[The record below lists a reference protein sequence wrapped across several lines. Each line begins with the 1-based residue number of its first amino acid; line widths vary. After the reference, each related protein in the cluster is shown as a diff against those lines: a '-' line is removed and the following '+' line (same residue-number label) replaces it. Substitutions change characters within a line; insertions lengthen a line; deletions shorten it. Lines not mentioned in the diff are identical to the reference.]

1 MIGEYFIK
9 WKLSWNKQF
18 SSIKRESKVYNQAK
32 KIGIIIK
39 NDNPKFNEGIEKMVK
54 SYINDGKMVEVLC
67 YQINIVNSKYNFP
80 FFSFSKKELK
90 WNGAIE
96 NSHFKKLIETK
107 YDYLISISDEM
118 DIVLE
123 YILKKSPSLLRIGNS
138 GVHQPEH
145 VELMLQKDNN
155 NNLSELAV
163 HIYEYS
169 KKIK

>member
-1 MIGEYFIK
+1 MIGERFLK
-9 WKLSWNKQF
+9 WKLKWNKHF
-18 SSIKRESKVYNQAK
+18 SYLKRESKAYSQAK

-39 NDNPKFNEGIEKMVK
+39 NDNPKYNEGIEKMVRN
-54 SYINDGKMVEVLC
+54 YINEGKMVEVLC

-90 WNGAIE
+90 WNGEIE

-123 YILKKSPSLLRIGNS
+123 YMLKKSPALLRIGNA
-138 GVHQPEH
+138 GVHKPEH
-145 VELMLQKDNN
+145 VDLMVQKGNDK
-155 NNLSELAV
+155 NLSELAV
-163 HIYEYS
+163 HIFEYS
-169 KKIK
+169 KKLK

>member
-1 MIGEYFIK
+1 MIGERFLK
-9 WKLSWNKQF
+9 FKLSWNKNY
-18 SSIKRESKVYNQAK
+18 SSIKRESKAYQQTK

-39 NDNPKFNEGIEKMVK
+39 NDNPKFNEGIEKMVN
-54 SYINDGKMVEVLC
+54 SYIHDGKMVEVLC

-118 DIVLE
+118 DVVLE
-123 YILKKSPSLLRIGNS
+123 YMLKISPALLRIGNA

-145 VELMLQKDNN
+145 VDLMMQKGNDK
-155 NNLSELAV
+155 NLSELAV
-163 HIYEYS
+163 QIYEYS